1 MKKNEGIGIIIF
13 CMVIGLLIIWWGINV
28 LILEGDEFE
37 GSEWLEQ
44 LFGFLIILFGVMIC
58 IEGFKQ
64 EKKKREKEEQ
74 ERRESEK
81 KKEEEEKYNETLNRV
96 KKRVADAQKMLDE
109 WKEEM
114 KSNKKEINMDWLN
127 FVALDIETATD
138 ERSSICEIGL
148 TFVEKG
154 NVIGSKSWLI
164 QPPGNKY
171 YPFNIEIHGI
181 TPEDTADKPNFHDVW
196 AEINPFIEGK
206 VVVAHNTAFDMYTL
220 RDAFIQ
226 NDMPYPPFA
235 FYCSYRSATKVF
247 KEPYSYSLPVLC
259 DYLGIELDKHHRA
272 GSDSKACAEIFIK
285 TLKFA
290 GVESFK
296 EFGEKLNLNPGY
308 FMLNEFKPVLSKKH
322 KKKIDVIS
330 IVGDPSKFDEG
341 SYFYDKVVCFTG
353 TCMYGTRKELLQK
366 IADIGGKPVNSVTKS
381 TDILVVGQQDYRVVG
396 EEGMS
401 TKQKKAM
408 KIKDEGGEIEI
419 MSEKE
424 FLQMI

>member
-1 MKKNEGIGIIIF
+1 MSQEKKEKIIG
-13 CMVIGLLIIWWGINV
+13 VILSLLIIWWGAVVFIP
-28 LILEGDEFE
+28 EGDEKDDEEVTIEKF
-37 GSEWLEQ
+37 
-44 LFGFLIILFGVMIC
+44 FGVVIMGFGVMAFLG
-58 IEGFKQ
+58 GFVKKQ
-64 EKKKREKEEQ
+64 EKKSNISQEEAGGLD
-74 ERRESEK
+74 
-81 KKEEEEKYNETLNRV
+81 EEYYQMLEQV
-96 KKRVADAQKMLDE
+96 KSHVAEAQQMLDE
-109 WKEEM
+109 WKDDIEKE
-114 KSNKKEINMDWLN
+114 KKEKKEKNMDWLN
-127 FVALDIETATD
+127 FIALDIETATD

-154 NVIGSKSWLI
+154 NVLGSKSWLI

-196 AEINPFIEGK
+196 AEINPYIEGK
-206 VVVAHNTAFDMYTL
+206 VVVAHNTAFDMYAL

-226 NDMPYPPFA
+226 NDMPYPQFA

-285 TLKFA
+285 TVKFA

-296 EFGEKLNLNPGY
+296 EFGDKLNLNPGY
-308 FMLNEFKPVLSKKH
+308 FMLNEFKPALSKKH
-322 KKKIDVIS
+322 KKKIDVNS
-330 IVGDPSKFDEG
+330 IVGDPSKLDEG

-366 IADIGGKPVNSVTKS
+366 IADIGGIPVNSVTKS